1 MIKKEISI
9 LKKIL
14 DDLCNEEKNI
24 LLIIRKLSNCLKLK
38 KRIFICGNGGS
49 AAEAEHLSAEFLVR
63 LKPENNRQAL
73 PIISL
78 TQNAAVIT
86 ACGNDFGFENIFS
99 RTLEGL
105 GKVGDIL
112 WCLSTSGNSKNIVN
126 VLKKAKKKGITSI
139 SFLGNNGGK
148 ARALSDISFIVQSN
162 NVARVQECHLFLSHY
177 ILSEVEKIIIK

>member
-1 MIKKEISI
+1 M
-9 LKKIL
+9 
-14 DDLCNEEKNI
+14 
-24 LLIIRKLSNCLKLK
+24 
-38 KRIFICGNGGS
+38 
-49 AAEAEHLSAEFLVR
+49 
-63 LKPENNRQAL
+63 
-73 PIISL
+73 
-78 TQNAAVIT
+78 
-86 ACGNDFGFENIFS
+86 
-99 RTLEGL
+99 
-105 GKVGDIL
+105 